1 MSTIRIICLCDN
13 LAPSGGGY
21 WAEHGLSFYIE
32 SGGMKV
38 LYDTGQSGDVLLH
51 NARLAD
57 VSLSGLDCI
66 VLSHGHYD
74 HSGGLLKILKMNE
87 GVSLIAHPAAFR
99 KKYARRESGLK
110 DISLPFGLD
119 ELKKHC
125 ELQIGSGPVDLG
137 GCISATGEIP
147 RVTPYETPQPDLL
160 VEKDGGLIAD
170 AVMDDQ
176 SIVVS
181 ANEELVLL
189 CGCCHSGIVNTI
201 ECVKGK
207 TGRYPAAI
215 AGGLHMEKADEYRLS
230 STTEALQAARVKKV
244 LAGHCSGDEI
254 LSRLSRAGIPAD
266 RLAAGMSI
274 L

>member
-1 MSTIRIICLCDN
+1 MSTRIICLSDN
-13 LAPSGGGY
+13 LAPSGSGY

-51 NARLAD
+51 NALLAG
-57 VSLSGLDCI
+57 VNLSGLDCI

-74 HSGGLLKILKMNE
+74 HSGGLLKVLKMNE
-87 GVSLIAHPAAFR
+87 GVSLVIHPAAFQ
-99 KKYARRESGLK
+99 KKFARRESGLK
-110 DISLPFGLD
+110 AISLPF
-119 ELKKHC
+119 ELNELREHC
-125 ELQIGSGPVDLG
+125 ELQIESGPVDLG
-137 GCISATGEIP
+137 RGISITGEIA
-147 RVTPYETPQPDLL
+147 RITPYETPQPDLL
-160 VEKDGGLIAD
+160 VEKDGELIVD

-201 ECVKGK
+201 ECVKNM
-207 TGRYPAAI
+207 TGRYPSAI
-215 AGGLHMEKADEYRLS
+215 AGGLHMEKADEFRLS
-230 STTEALQAARVKKV
+230 STAEALQAAGVKNV
-244 LAGHCSGDEI
+244 LAGHCSGNEI
-254 LSRLSRAGIPAD
+254 LLRLSHAGISAG